1 MNDNTALFIFDF
13 DGTLVKGHSHN
24 YIGKWLGGLIAAN
37 IQNRFFSSYDERD
50 KEKARLEQKFSIEL
64 MEVFLDSNKLGWK
77 NEEQLICLF
86 KNIISSGHKIAIAS
100 FNDYHHAVK
109 YALEQL
115 LDKEIVKNIY
125 IKSGL
130 PSNNFQEIQ
139 NCTKKEYIREIINN
153 TGVTNKKKTYF
164 SWMMILN
171 MLMLQKTMVLQ
182 QFWLRTKEKSIFIK
196 LVIFYINLM
205 NNMKFMLILKIL
217 ILNFF
222 LAKKI

>member
-1 MNDNTALFIFDF
+1 
-13 DGTLVKGHSHN
+13 
-24 YIGKWLGGLIAAN
+24 
-37 IQNRFFSSYDERD
+37 
-50 KEKARLEQKFSIEL
+50 